1 MGQQGFSP
9 SDFTAQSLTKGVPK
23 MEERQKEE
31 LKAKGNRVLILNII
45 FFLVLFAGIF
55 LVAYAGFLTAAII
68 IILAF
73 IVSLL
78 YIYFS

>member
-1 MGQQGFSP
+1 
-9 SDFTAQSLTKGVPK
+9 

-31 LKAKGNRVLILNII
+31 MKAKGNRVLILNII

-55 LVAYAGFLTAAII
+55 LVFYTGFLTTAII

-73 IVSLL
+73 IVSLI